1 MRNKKT
7 VFIAQAAMIAA
18 VYIVLTYFINA
29 FNLASGTIQIR
40 ISEALTVLPY
50 FTPAAVPG
58 LFIGC
63 LFSNL
68 FTGAMMPDIIF
79 GSLAT
84 LLGAMGS
91 YALRKHKFLVTVPP
105 VLANALIIPF
115 VLRYAYGLTYV
126 VKGVDVSIPFQAV
139 TVGIGEIISC
149 CVLGSLLIKLLTP
162 YGSVL
167 FRDDI
172 VHPVKNS
179 AKQ

>member
-1 MRNKKT
+1 MRFSKT
-7 VFIAQAAMIAA
+7 LFIAQAALIAA
-18 VYIVLTYFINA
+18 IYIVLTYFISA

-40 ISEALTVLPY
+40 ISEVLTVLPY

-91 YALRKHKFLVTVPP
+91 YMLRRHKFLVTIPP
-105 VLANALIIPF
+105 VLANAIIIPF
-115 VLRYAYGLTYV
+115 VLRYAYGLTYI
-126 VKGVDVSIPFQAV
+126 VKGVDVSIPFQAL
-139 TVGIGEIISC
+139 TVGVGEIVSC
-149 CVLGSLLIKLLTP
+149 CILGSLLLKILTP
-162 YGSVL
+162 YRHVI
-167 FRDDI
+167 FQNAEP
-172 VHPVKNS
+172 HPSK
-179 AKQ
+179 